1 MHKEGTPTLKA
12 EFDKMKA
19 QDRQNLIT
27 GRLDSAKKCLG
38 DGGTAGQLSH
48 ADQLKILQN
57 NEHELK
63 RLALVAMDNTPY
75 LDQMKEG
82 LILTYFLQPVFFK
95 SIDEDIKTTVEQYT
109 KLKGDIA
116 FKKNIDEMTGA
127 ASFTESYASY
137 AKLTQILGDFTLWMH
152 DKRVV
157 ASDSEVSDAE
167 CEEFKTK
174 FTTMYNSYV
183 NVPGSRREAM
193 KIDSNRETFQRGYFS
208 MYNMVVNQERPSA
221 GFLKQM
227 QYFFISDVQ
236 IIAYMQLGRSAT
248 IVSGDDKVSDVVKWL
263 LMVMCG
269 KNPSWKRLVV
279 KLNDFQSTLVRES
292 AYIDAQ
298 YTDLKGEAEKAG
310 RELTRIT
317 TLIGNPPELQVFCKM
332 KYDQMNLTSEQ
343 LNQDLAF
350 LRKLANASDCGAF
363 VTYINRFRDILYYTD
378 WFDVPQNVKFESL
391 LQYVGLVQ
399 TMIV

>member
-1 MHKEGTPTLKA
+1 
-12 EFDKMKA
+12 
-19 QDRQNLIT
+19 
-27 GRLDSAKKCLG
+27 
-38 DGGTAGQLSH
+38 
-48 ADQLKILQN
+48 
-57 NEHELK
+57 
-63 RLALVAMDNTPY
+63 
-75 LDQMKEG
+75 
-82 LILTYFLQPVFFK
+82 
-95 SIDEDIKTTVEQYT
+95 
-109 KLKGDIA
+109 
-116 FKKNIDEMTGA
+116 
-127 ASFTESYASY
+127 
-137 AKLTQILGDFTLWMH
+137 
-152 DKRVV
+152 
-157 ASDSEVSDAE
+157 
-167 CEEFKTK
+167 
-174 FTTMYNSYV
+174 
-183 NVPGSRREAM
+183 
-193 KIDSNRETFQRGYFS
+193 

-221 GFLKQM
+221 GFLIQM